1 MLSSITDWN
10 FRSRQ
15 VSQQDGW
22 VLGEH
27 FRDGEGQS
35 QLLLLLQGK
44 TIFKTTQWLNVCVTG
59 QPDMKMLRLVRAPT
73 GKDAPGSTTSRRSLR
88 RSSSKTSTSTLKTR
102 PRLPTE
108 AILPMSP
115 MRRCR
120 SWVCPFLPILYFNHE
135 IDCICLF
142 SQGALW
148 QLLWGCLRRV
158 RGQIWT
164 GSKNHQKCWQSK
176 KIIRLGWGDERVR
189 QLGWSSGN

>member
-44 TIFKTTQWLNVCVTG
+44 TILKTMTTNSCHC

-73 GKDAPGSTTSRRSLR
+73 GRDALGSTTSRRSRR
-88 RSSSKTSTSTLKTR
+88 RSSSKISTSTLKT
-102 PRLPTE
+102 PPKLPTE
-108 AILPMSP
+108 AISPMSP

-164 GSKNHQKCWQSK
+164 GSENHQKCWQSK
-176 KIIRLGWGDERVR
+176 KII
-189 QLGWSSGN
+189 